1 MTHAASNVTS
11 AELAENICVPYDRL
25 FKDQA
30 VSRVVQKKATTIK
43 DGKVVLEDG
52 EEIPYAY
59 LVVATGKQWVS
70 PIECAPSFCSICAP
84 SSRLTRSTSP
94 TPQHPRQARRC
105 H

>member
-70 PIECAPSFCSICAP
+70 PIEYALFLLHPWIAMSANALP
-84 SSRLTRSTSP
+84 GPAASP
-94 TPQHPRQARRC
+94 TNAPMPSR
-105 H
+105 